1 MKTDKGLDKVL
12 QFMLKADRLKE
23 VDRAGWLIAKV
34 KNPEHDGDHSYG
46 TAVLSYLIAKRMGL
60 DAERCA
66 VMGLFHDINEAITG
80 DIATRYDKS
89 LMTVP
94 PEIKRKMERRNELS
108 LAAILT
114 GGGKTALREV
124 LDEYHAQRTAEAKL
138 VKQVDKLDYIVQ
150 MMLYG
155 KKIKSDKTVEE
166 FFDTAGSRI
175 DIKEVRYIYEKV
187 KSKVYKE
194 RGMKISSFREQS
206 AL

>member
-94 PEIKRKMERRNELS
+94 PEIKRKMERRNELK

-175 DIKEVRYIYEKV
+175 DINEVRYIYEKV
-187 KSKVYKE
+187 KSKVFKE

>member
-80 DIATRYDKS
+80 DIATRYDKT

-94 PEIKRKMERRNELS
+94 PEIKRKMERRNELK

-150 MMLYG
+150 MMLYS

-175 DIKEVRYIYEKV
+175 DINEVRYIYEKV
-187 KSKVYKE
+187 KSKVFKE

>member
-1 MKTDKGLDKVL
+1 MKTDKGLDNVL

-60 DAERCA
+60 DAEKCA

>member
-1 MKTDKGLDKVL
+1 MKTDKGLDSVL
-12 QFMLKADRLKE
+12 QFMLNADRLKE

-89 LMTVP
+89 LMAVP
-94 PEIKRKMERRNELS
+94 PEIKRKMERRNELR

-187 KSKVYKE
+187 KSKVFKE

>member
-60 DAERCA
+60 DSERCA

-80 DIATRYDKS
+80 DIATRYDKT

-94 PEIKRKMERRNELS
+94 PEIKRKMERRNELK

-150 MMLYG
+150 MMLYS

-175 DIKEVRYIYEKV
+175 DINEVRYIYEKV
-187 KSKVYKE
+187 KSKVFKE